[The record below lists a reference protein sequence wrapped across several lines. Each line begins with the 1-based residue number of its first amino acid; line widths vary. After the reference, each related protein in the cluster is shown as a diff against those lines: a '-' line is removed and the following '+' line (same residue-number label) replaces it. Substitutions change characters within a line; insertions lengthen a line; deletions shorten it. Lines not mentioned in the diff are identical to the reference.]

1 MTTLY
6 LVRHGETID
15 NAAQILQGQLP
26 GKLNATGVAQAEQM
40 AFELKDTSFDAIL
53 SSDLC
58 RAMDTARIVARPRG
72 MTIETTALLR
82 ERDWGDF
89 TGHFIPDLAGLP
101 FPKNTETLP
110 QLMARATRFIDW
122 VKSKYDGKTVLA
134 VGHGIINKAI
144 LSVYSGAPMHEI
156 LKMTNAEYR
165 VLKLE

>member
-1 MTTLY
+1 MKKRY
-6 LVRHGETID
+6 LIFIVMI
-15 NAAQILQGQLP
+15 
-26 GKLNATGVAQAEQM
+26 M
-40 AFELKDTSFDAIL
+40 ALLAVPFALMPVSG
-53 SSDLC
+53 SSW
-58 RAMDTARIVARPRG
+58 
-72 MTIETTALLR
+72 TIETTALLR

-101 FPKNTETLP
+101 FPQNTETMP